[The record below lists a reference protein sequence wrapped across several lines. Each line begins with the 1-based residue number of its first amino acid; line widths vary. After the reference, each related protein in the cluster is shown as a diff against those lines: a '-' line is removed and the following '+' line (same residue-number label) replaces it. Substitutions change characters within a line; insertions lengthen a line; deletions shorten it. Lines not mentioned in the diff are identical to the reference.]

1 MAIEV
6 LFIPSCGIEPTDKLS
21 PQDTL
26 IRLFH
31 GLCLWES
38 GDYKMILVTGGFSY
52 SPFVQ
57 TKPAS
62 HIMRDWLIGR
72 GVNPDCILVEDQS
85 VDTFESIKF
94 GLQTLRQR
102 MTIELLGEQ
111 VKLPVDITVV
121 THRQHA
127 RRYWVSFK
135 LGYGINV
142 RLANLDYQVPS
153 MVALEEWL
161 CLAYHL
167 LDPKGKGPLARNNRT
182 YLKQLASSL

>member
-1 MAIEV
+1 MAVEV

-38 GDYKMILVTGGFSY
+38 GAYKMILVTGGLSY

-62 HIMRDWLIGR
+62 HLMRDWLISR
-72 GVNPDCILVEDQS
+72 GVHPDCILVEDKS

-94 GLQTLRQR
+94 GLQVLHER
-102 MTIELLGEQ
+102 MTMHLLGEQ
-111 VKLPVDITVV
+111 VELPVDITVV

-135 LGYGINV
+135 LGYGI
-142 RLANLDYQVPS
+142 RIQLANLDYEIPPAT
-153 MVALEEWL
+153 ALEEWF

-167 LDPKGKGPLARNNRT
+167 FDPKGKGPLARHNRT
-182 YLKQLASSL
+182 YLKQLAASL